1 MRCRTAAPWLG
12 LLAALA
18 LAPAAS
24 ADGTVVYSG
33 DRLTGIDFPVG
44 PTANGGI
51 QQLGDGT
58 RNESW
63 IFNVESQLNS
73 TWGRG
78 QEKVPHSFFAVR
90 AEQEGGSPV
99 VRALQTVEEG
109 PFAPMSSL
117 TFEGEYP
124 LATYR
129 FADDSLPVSVTE
141 HVDSPTV
148 AGDLLGSSYP
158 TAIYEFELVN
168 RSDKPV
174 AVSLLATQQNAVGF
188 DAQASTGE
196 IGGPNGRTNQGYGTN
211 VNTVTTD
218 AHGAHL

>member
-33 DRLTGIDFPVG
+33 DRLSGIDFPVG
-44 PTANGGI
+44 PTGNGGI

-63 IFNVESQLNS
+63 IFNVESQLNT
-73 TWGRG
+73 TWSRW
-78 QEKVPHSFFAVR
+78 QERVPHSFFAVR
-90 AEQEGGSPV
+90 AVSEGQAPV
-99 VRALQTVEEG
+99 VRALQTVKEG

-117 TFEGEYP
+117 TFKGEYP
-124 LATYR
+124 LAEYD
-129 FADDSLPVSVTE
+129 FADDALPVSVTE
-141 HVDSPTV
+141 RVDSPTF

-158 TAIYEFELVN
+158 AAIYDFDVRN
-168 RSDKPV
+168 TSAAPV
-174 AVSLLATQQNAVGF
+174 TVSLLATQQNAVGF
-188 DAQASTGE
+188 DGQ
-196 IGGPNGRTNQGYGTN
+196 
-211 VNTVTTD
+211 V
-218 AHGAHL
+218 

>member
-44 PTANGGI
+44 PTGNGGV

-63 IFNVESQLNS
+63 IFNIESQLNS
-73 TWGRG
+73 TWGRR
-78 QEKVPHSFFAVR
+78 QENVPHSFFAVR
-90 AEQEGGSPV
+90 AQRAGEPAV
-99 VRALQTVEEG
+99 VRALQTVKEG

-117 TFEGEYP
+117 TFRGEYP
-124 LATYR
+124 LARYD
-129 FADDSLPVSVTE
+129 FADDALPVGVSESV
-141 HVDSPTV
+141 
-148 AGDLLGSSYP
+148 
-158 TAIYEFELVN
+158 
-168 RSDKPV
+168 
-174 AVSLLATQQNAVGF
+174 
-188 DAQASTGE
+188 
-196 IGGPNGRTNQGYGTN
+196 
-211 VNTVTTD
+211 
-218 AHGAHL
+218 